1 MSTIFK
7 TWLNWPEEGPDTEV
21 NNEPS
26 ETQPDMVM
34 SLNELLERARG
45 GREVPTFNPQW
56 DEDED
61 DFTPDPR
68 TLDFVDFD
76 TALEQNKNN
85 IDELKEKAEG
95 LKKKRTASSPKQ
107 QSDEGATSEAEGSQA
122 DQSASA
128 K

>member
-1 MSTIFK
+1 MSTLFK

-21 NNEPS
+21 NNDPS

-34 SLNELLERARG
+34 SLHELLDRARG
-45 GREVPTFNPQW
+45 GREVPTFNPQY

-68 TLDFVDFD
+68 TLDLVDFD
-76 TALEQNKNN
+76 TALEHNKAN

-95 LKKKRTASSPKQ
+95 LKKKTKSSSPKQ

-122 DQSASA
+122 D

>member
-1 MSTIFK
+1 MSTLFK
-7 TWLNWPEEGPDTEV
+7 TWLNWLEEGPDTEV
-21 NNEPS
+21 NNLPS

-34 SLNELLERARG
+34 SLGELLDRARG
-45 GREVPTFNPQW
+45 GREVPTFSPQY

-68 TLDFVDFD
+68 TLDLVDFD
-76 TALEQNKNN
+76 TALEHNKAN
-85 IDELKEKAEG
+85 IDELKEKAES

-122 DQSASA
+122 D

>member
-1 MSTIFK
+1 MSTLFK

-21 NNEPS
+21 NNDPS

-34 SLNELLERARG
+34 SLHELLDRARG
-45 GREVPTFNPQW
+45 GREVPTFNPQY

-68 TLDFVDFD
+68 TLDLVDFD
-76 TALEQNKNN
+76 SALEQNMSN
-85 IDELKEKAEG
+85 INELKEKAES
-95 LKKKRTASSPKQ
+95 LKKKPKVSSPKQ

-122 DQSASA
+122 D